1 MYDGETLEALGCVEF
16 DVSPAI
22 LDVHYDE
29 GTGLAFL
36 SAKGDTSIRVL
47 ETANHDPWMYILD
60 PFMSVEPQ
68 QGVAFLL
75 KTECDVRYQTSALP
89 FPLFLFVGRPQ
100 APFLHVDRINTHKPY
115 PALQK
120 RRGCAGLEAHPEAH

>member
-1 MYDGETLEALGCVEF
+1 MYDAETLETLGCVEF

-22 LDVHYDE
+22 LDVHFDE

-75 KTECDVRYQTSALP
+75 KTECDVRYRTPVFALSVMFVRREASGAIFARTQHQHAHTIPRPSETSKLP
-89 FPLFLFVGRPQ
+89 GP
-100 APFLHVDRINTHKPY
+100 
-115 PALQK
+115 
-120 RRGCAGLEAHPEAH
+120 